1 MRLEAKGLTLGY
13 HQDPPVVEG
22 LDLVVAE
29 GRITAVV
36 GANGCGKSTLLR
48 ALGRLLEP
56 RAGEVTLDG
65 KSLFDMPTR
74 SVARRLSVLPQ
85 RPVAPEGLTVGELVA
100 QGRYPYQAWF
110 KQRSSED
117 EQAVARA
124 LETTELT
131 ALVDRRLDEL
141 SGGQAQ
147 RAWLAMVLAQET
159 EIVLLDEP
167 TTFLDVAHQLDVLEL
182 LDQLNREEGRTIV
195 MVLHD
200 LNQAA
205 RYAHEMVAMK
215 NGRILAQG
223 TPGQLVTEGL
233 IHEVFELP
241 CRVVADP
248 VTGGPFCIPRR
259 RIRV

>member
-13 HQDPPVVEG
+13 HQDPPVVHD

-56 RAGEVTLDG
+56 RSGEVTLDG
-65 KSLFDMPTR
+65 RSLFDTPTR
-74 SVARRLSVLPQ
+74 DVARRVSILPQ
-85 RPVAPEGLTVGELVA
+85 RPIAPEGLTVKELVA
-100 QGRYPYQAWF
+100 QGRYPYQSWL
-110 KQRSSED
+110 RRWSSED
-117 EQAVARA
+117 ADAVARA
-124 LETTELT
+124 LHTTELT
-131 ALVDRRLDEL
+131 GLADRRLDAL

-159 EIVLLDEP
+159 DIVLLDEP
-167 TTFLDVAHQLDVLEL
+167 TTFLDVAHQLDMLEL
-182 LDQLNREEGRTIV
+182 LDQLNREEGRTVV

-215 NGRILAQG
+215 DGRILAQG

-241 CRVVADP
+241 CRVVQDP
-248 VTGGPFCIPRR
+248 VTGGPFCVPRR